1 MKDGNFLVLLHSGI
15 YRSPFAIWKTGRGE
29 SGDLCQLLR
38 FAQPVLSSAARDELV
53 PYVCLQGFIFEFCH
67 GFCSLSSFLWCC
79 PYCTSNQDARLLM
92 LSTVRMSA
100 GGKWAAQRG
109 SEKSKLH
116 QRNICDRHCFFFSN
130 SRCLTRVCFLC
141 FLQTVDISWFALICF
156 AFAPATQ
163 SHFQCCLT
171 NRPGFNE
178 SE

>member
-1 MKDGNFLVLLHSGI
+1 MKDGNFLVMLQNGI

-29 SGDLCQLLR
+29 SGDLCQPLR

-53 PYVCLQGFIFEFCH
+53 PYVCSQGFIFEFFH
-67 GFCSLSSFLWCC
+67 VFCSLSSFLWCC
-79 PYCTSNQDARLLM
+79 PYCTSNQKDARLLM
-92 LSTVRMSA
+92 LSTVRMCA

-116 QRNICDRHCFFFSN
+116 QRNICDSHCFPTPGVWLGCVSCA
-130 SRCLTRVCFLC
+130 SSKQLIS
-141 FLQTVDISWFALICF
+141 VDLHWFAVRLHR
-156 AFAPATQ
+156 PPSPT
-163 SHFQCCLT
+163 FQCRLT